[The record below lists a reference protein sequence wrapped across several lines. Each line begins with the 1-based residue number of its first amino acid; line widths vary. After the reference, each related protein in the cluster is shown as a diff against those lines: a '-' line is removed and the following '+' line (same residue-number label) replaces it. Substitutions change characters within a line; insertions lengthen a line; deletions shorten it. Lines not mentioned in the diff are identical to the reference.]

1 MLSSLTVGDS
11 ASIES
16 RDGNRRS
23 PKNHNYEGDAL
34 KVFSQLEPRL
44 RRSLLT
50 LFVAGLLFWSSIA
63 ALLPTLPLYIQ
74 SVGGNSQQIGVVMG
88 SFAIGLLLFRP
99 MLGRMADDRSRKLV
113 LLIGVAVVAIAP
125 LGYVFITSIPLLMVL
140 RAFHGISVA
149 AFTTGFSAL
158 VADLSPP
165 NQRGE
170 LIGYMSLVNPLGVAI
185 GPALGGFIQAG
196 YGYPPLFITSF
207 ALGVVG
213 LFCANQITEVK
224 GEPEKQGSPPSA
236 RHQPA
241 VSPPSAGE
249 QSQPSFWGLLLTD
262 RLRIPFV
269 VMLMIGLVFGIISTF
284 IPLFIQES
292 KIDLNPGLFYSAAAV
307 SSFSL
312 RLVTG
317 RASDRYGRGL
327 FITASLVCY
336 MVAMIV
342 LGFAHS
348 PNSVLVAAVI
358 EGAGA
363 GTLIPMMVALMAD
376 RSLAKERGQ
385 VFSLCIGGFDIGIAL
400 AGPILGS
407 FADWLGYRT
416 LFAIAAGLAVAAF
429 IVFLTLSSK
438 DLRHSVKFALG
449 RERDLYALSE

>member
-1 MLSSLTVGDS
+1 
-11 ASIES
+11 
-16 RDGNRRS
+16 
-23 PKNHNYEGDAL
+23 L

-125 LGYVFITSIPLLMVL
+125 LGYLFITSIPLLMVL
-140 RAFHGISVA
+140 RAFHGISIA

-196 YGYPPLFITSF
+196 YGYSPLFLTSF
-207 ALGVVG
+207 ALGMVG
-213 LFCANQITEVK
+213 LFCATQITEAK
-224 GEPEKQGSPPSA
+224 GEAEKQGSRGA
-236 RHQPA
+236 RRRPA
-241 VSPPSAGE
+241 VGPPSAGE

-336 MVAMIV
+336 TIAMIV

-348 PNSVLVAAVI
+348 PNSVLAAAAI

-407 FADWLGYRT
+407 FADLLGYRT
-416 LFAIAAGLAVAAF
+416 LFAIAAGLAIAAL

>member
-1 MLSSLTVGDS
+1 M
-11 ASIES
+11 
-16 RDGNRRS
+16 
-23 PKNHNYEGDAL
+23 
-34 KVFSQLEPRL
+34 KVFLELERHL

-63 ALLPTLPLYIQ
+63 ITLPTLPLYVK

-125 LGYVFITSIPLLMVL
+125 LGYLFITSIPWLMVL

-170 LIGYMSLVNPLGVAI
+170 LIGYMSLVNPIGVAI
-185 GPALGGFIQAG
+185 GPALGGFIQAS

-207 ALGVVG
+207 ALGFVG
-213 LFCANQITEVK
+213 LLCANQLREVK
-224 GEPEKQGSPPSA
+224 SEIKKEKNI
-236 RHQPA
+236 HPA
-241 VSPPSAGE
+241 VAPQP
-249 QSQPSFWGLLLTD
+249 QSSFWGLLLTD

-292 KIDLNPGLFYSAAAV
+292 KINLNSGLFYSAAAI
-307 SSFSL
+307 SSFGL

-317 RASDRYGRGL
+317 PASDRYGRGL
-327 FITASLVCY
+327 FITLSLVCY
-336 MVAMIV
+336 MVAMII
-342 LGFAHS
+342 LGFATGPDS
-348 PNSVLVAAVI
+348 ILIAAIVQ
-358 EGAGA
+358 GAGG
-363 GTLIPMMVALMAD
+363 GTLIPIMVALMAD
-376 RSLAKERGQ
+376 RSVAKERGQ
-385 VFSLCIGGFDIGIAL
+385 VFSLCIAGFDLGIAL

-407 FADWLGYRT
+407 MADLLGYRA
-416 LFAIAAGLAVAAF
+416 LFAIAAGLAVAALL
-429 IVFLTLSSK
+429 IFLTLSSK

>member
-1 MLSSLTVGDS
+1 M
-11 ASIES
+11 
-16 RDGNRRS
+16 
-23 PKNHNYEGDAL
+23 
-34 KVFSQLEPRL
+34 KVFLELERHL

-63 ALLPTLPLYIQ
+63 ITLPTLPLYVK

-125 LGYVFITSIPLLMVL
+125 LGYLFITSIPLLMVL

-170 LIGYMSLVNPLGVAI
+170 LIGYMSLVNPIGVAI
-185 GPALGGFIQAG
+185 GPALGGFIQAS

-207 ALGVVG
+207 ALGFVG
-213 LFCANQITEVK
+213 LLCANQLREVK
-224 GEPEKQGSPPSA
+224 SEIKKEKNI
-236 RHQPA
+236 HPA
-241 VSPPSAGE
+241 VAPQP
-249 QSQPSFWGLLLTD
+249 QSSFWGLLLTD

-292 KIDLNPGLFYSAAAV
+292 KINLNSGLFYSAAAI
-307 SSFSL
+307 SSFGL

-317 RASDRYGRGL
+317 PASDRYGRGL
-327 FITASLVCY
+327 FITLSLVCY
-336 MVAMIV
+336 MVAMII
-342 LGFAHS
+342 LGFATRPDS
-348 PNSVLVAAVI
+348 ILIAAIVQ
-358 EGAGA
+358 GAGG
-363 GTLIPMMVALMAD
+363 GTLIPIMVALMAD

-385 VFSLCIGGFDIGIAL
+385 IFSLCIAGFDLGIAL

-407 FADWLGYRT
+407 MADLLGYRA
-416 LFAIAAGLAVAAF
+416 LFAIAAGLAVAALL
-429 IVFLTLSSK
+429 IFLTLSSK

-449 RERDLYALSE
+449 REKDAYALSE

>member
-1 MLSSLTVGDS
+1 MDD
-11 ASIES
+11 APFAEES
-16 RDGNRRS
+16 Q
-23 PKNHNYEGDAL
+23 EGDAL
-34 KVFSQLEPRL
+34 KVFSQLPY

-125 LGYVFITSIPLLMVL
+125 LGYLFITSIPLLMVL

-196 YGYPPLFITSF
+196 YGYPPLFIISF
-207 ALGVVG
+207 TLGVVG
-213 LFCANQITEVK
+213 LFCATQITEVK
-224 GEPEKQGSPPSA
+224 GEPKDSHLSP
-236 RHQPA
+236 Q
-241 VSPPSAGE
+241 
-249 QSQPSFWGLLLTD
+249 QQPSFWGLLLTD

-307 SSFSL
+307 SSFSV
-312 RLVTG
+312 RLITG

-327 FITASLVCY
+327 FITGSLVCY
-336 MVAMIV
+336 VVAMIV
-342 LGFAHS
+342 LGFADS
-348 PNSVLVAAVI
+348 PNSVLVAAAI

-400 AGPILGS
+400 AGPILGA
-407 FADWLGYRT
+407 FADLLGYRT
-416 LFAIAAGLAVAAF
+416 LFAIAAGLAVAAL

-438 DLRHSVKFALG
+438 DLRHSFKFAIG
-449 RERDLYALSE
+449 RERDLYALSEQT

>member
-1 MLSSLTVGDS
+1 M
-11 ASIES
+11 
-16 RDGNRRS
+16 
-23 PKNHNYEGDAL
+23 
-34 KVFSQLEPRL
+34 KVFSQLPY

-125 LGYVFITSIPLLMVL
+125 LGYLFITSIPLLMVL

-196 YGYPPLFITSF
+196 YGYPLLFIISF
-207 ALGVVG
+207 VLGVVG
-213 LFCANQITEVK
+213 LFCATQITEVK
-224 GEPEKQGSPPSA
+224 GEPKDSHLSP
-236 RHQPA
+236 Q
-241 VSPPSAGE
+241 
-249 QSQPSFWGLLLTD
+249 QQPSFWGLLLTD

-307 SSFSL
+307 SSFSV
-312 RLVTG
+312 RLITG

-327 FITASLVCY
+327 FITGSLVCY
-336 MVAMIV
+336 VVAMIV
-342 LGFAHS
+342 LGFADS
-348 PNSVLVAAVI
+348 PNSVLAAAVI

-400 AGPILGS
+400 AGPILGA
-407 FADWLGYRT
+407 FADLLGYRT
-416 LFAIAAGLAVAAF
+416 LFAIAAGLAVAAL

-438 DLRHSVKFALG
+438 DLRHSFKFAIG

>member
-1 MLSSLTVGDS
+1 MDD
-11 ASIES
+11 APFAEES
-16 RDGNRRS
+16 Q
-23 PKNHNYEGDAL
+23 EGDAL
-34 KVFSQLEPRL
+34 KVFSQLPY

-125 LGYVFITSIPLLMVL
+125 LGYLFITSIPLLMVL

-196 YGYPPLFITSF
+196 YGYPLLFIISF
-207 ALGVVG
+207 VLGVVG
-213 LFCANQITEVK
+213 LFCATQITEVK
-224 GEPEKQGSPPSA
+224 GEPKDSHLSP
-236 RHQPA
+236 Q
-241 VSPPSAGE
+241 
-249 QSQPSFWGLLLTD
+249 QQPSFWGLLLTD

-307 SSFSL
+307 SSFSV
-312 RLVTG
+312 RLITG

-327 FITASLVCY
+327 FITGSLVCY
-336 MVAMIV
+336 VVAMIV
-342 LGFAHS
+342 LGFADS
-348 PNSVLVAAVI
+348 PNSVLAAAVI

-400 AGPILGS
+400 AGPILGA
-407 FADWLGYRT
+407 FADLLGYRT
-416 LFAIAAGLAVAAF
+416 LFAIAAGLAVAAL

-438 DLRHSVKFALG
+438 DLRHSFKFAIG

>member
-1 MLSSLTVGDS
+1 LDEVDV
-11 ASIES
+11 
-16 RDGNRRS
+16 
-23 PKNHNYEGDAL
+23 L
-34 KVFSQLEPRL
+34 KVFSQLESHL

-196 YGYPPLFITSF
+196 YGYSPLFITSF

-213 LFCANQITEVK
+213 LFCATQITEVK
-224 GEPEKQGSPPSA
+224 PEVEHSPNPRSV
-236 RHQPA
+236 QNT
-241 VSPPSAGE
+241 SG
-249 QSQPSFWGLLLTD
+249 QPSFWGLLLTD

-292 KIDLNPGLFYSAAAV
+292 KIDLNSGLFYSAAAV

-312 RLVTG
+312 RLFTG

-348 PNSVLVAAVI
+348 PHSVLAAAVI

-385 VFSLCIGGFDIGIAL
+385 VLSLCIGGFDIGIAL

-407 FADWLGYRT
+407 FADLLGYRT
-416 LFAIAAGLAVAAF
+416 LFAIAAGLAVAAL

>member
-1 MLSSLTVGDS
+1 MDD
-11 ASIES
+11 APFAEES
-16 RDGNRRS
+16 Q
-23 PKNHNYEGDAL
+23 EGDAL
-34 KVFSQLEPRL
+34 KVFSQLPY

-125 LGYVFITSIPLLMVL
+125 LGYLFITSIPLLMVL

-196 YGYPPLFITSF
+196 YGYPPLFIISF
-207 ALGVVG
+207 TLGVVG
-213 LFCANQITEVK
+213 LFCATQITEVK
-224 GEPEKQGSPPSA
+224 GEPKDSHLSP
-236 RHQPA
+236 Q
-241 VSPPSAGE
+241 
-249 QSQPSFWGLLLTD
+249 QQPSFWGLLLTD

-327 FITASLVCY
+327 FITGSLVCY
-336 MVAMIV
+336 VVAMVV
-342 LGFAHS
+342 LGFADS
-348 PNSVLVAAVI
+348 PNSVLVAAAI

-400 AGPILGS
+400 AGPILGA
-407 FADWLGYRT
+407 FADLLGYRT
-416 LFAIAAGLAVAAF
+416 LFAIAAGLAVAAL

-438 DLRHSVKFALG
+438 DLRHSFKFAIG

>member
-1 MLSSLTVGDS
+1 MDD
-11 ASIES
+11 APFAEES
-16 RDGNRRS
+16 Q
-23 PKNHNYEGDAL
+23 EGDAL
-34 KVFSQLEPRL
+34 KVFSQLPY

-125 LGYVFITSIPLLMVL
+125 LGYLFITSIPLLMVL

-196 YGYPPLFITSF
+196 YGYPLLFIISF
-207 ALGVVG
+207 VLGVVG
-213 LFCANQITEVK
+213 LFCATQITEVK
-224 GEPEKQGSPPSA
+224 GEPKDSHLSP
-236 RHQPA
+236 Q
-241 VSPPSAGE
+241 
-249 QSQPSFWGLLLTD
+249 QQPSFWGLLLTD

-327 FITASLVCY
+327 FITGSLVCY
-336 MVAMIV
+336 VVAMVV
-342 LGFAHS
+342 LGFADS
-348 PNSVLVAAVI
+348 PNSVLVAAAI

-400 AGPILGS
+400 AGPILGA
-407 FADWLGYRT
+407 FADLLGYRT
-416 LFAIAAGLAVAAF
+416 LFAIAAGLAVAAL

-438 DLRHSVKFALG
+438 DLRHSFKFAIG

>member
-1 MLSSLTVGDS
+1 MGD
-11 ASIES
+11 
-16 RDGNRRS
+16 RCS

-34 KVFSQLEPRL
+34 KVFSQLEPHL

-113 LLIGVAVVAIAP
+113 LLIGIAVVAIAP

-165 NQRGE
+165 SQRGE

-196 YGYPPLFITSF
+196 YGYSPLFITSF
-207 ALGVVG
+207 ALGMVG
-213 LFCANQITEVK
+213 LFCATQITEVK
-224 GEPEKQGSPPSA
+224 REPKDSHPS
-236 RHQPA
+236 
-241 VSPPSAGE
+241 VSP
-249 QSQPSFWGLLLTD
+249 QQQPSFWGLLLTD

-292 KIDLNPGLFYSAAAV
+292 KIDLNSGLFYSTAAV
-307 SSFSL
+307 SSFSV

-336 MVAMIV
+336 MIAMIV

-348 PNSVLVAAVI
+348 PNSVLVAAAI

-376 RSLAKERGQ
+376 RSLVKERGQ

-407 FADWLGYRT
+407 FADLLGYRT
-416 LFAIAAGLAVAAF
+416 LFAIAAGLAITAL

-438 DLRHSVKFALG
+438 DLRHSFKFALG
-449 RERDLYALSE
+449 REKDIYALSE

>member
-1 MLSSLTVGDS
+1 MDD
-11 ASIES
+11 APFAEES
-16 RDGNRRS
+16 Q
-23 PKNHNYEGDAL
+23 EGDAL
-34 KVFSQLEPRL
+34 KVFSQLPY

-125 LGYVFITSIPLLMVL
+125 LGYLFITSIPLLMVL

-196 YGYPPLFITSF
+196 YGYPPLFIISF
-207 ALGVVG
+207 TLGVVG
-213 LFCANQITEVK
+213 LFCATQITEVK
-224 GEPEKQGSPPSA
+224 GEPKDSHLSP
-236 RHQPA
+236 Q
-241 VSPPSAGE
+241 
-249 QSQPSFWGLLLTD
+249 QQPSFWGLLLTD

-307 SSFSL
+307 SSFSV
-312 RLVTG
+312 RLITG

-327 FITASLVCY
+327 FITGSLVCY
-336 MVAMIV
+336 VVAMIV
-342 LGFAHS
+342 LGFADS
-348 PNSVLVAAVI
+348 PNSVLVAAAI

-400 AGPILGS
+400 AGPILGA
-407 FADWLGYRT
+407 FADLLGYRT
-416 LFAIAAGLAVAAF
+416 LFAIAAGLAVAAL

-438 DLRHSVKFALG
+438 DLRHSFKFAIG

>member
-1 MLSSLTVGDS
+1 
-11 ASIES
+11 
-16 RDGNRRS
+16 
-23 PKNHNYEGDAL
+23 L

-125 LGYVFITSIPLLMVL
+125 LGYLFITSIPLLMVL
-140 RAFHGISVA
+140 RAFHGISIA

-196 YGYPPLFITSF
+196 YGYSPLFLTSF
-207 ALGVVG
+207 ALGMVG
-213 LFCANQITEVK
+213 LFCATQITEAK
-224 GEPEKQGSPPSA
+224 GEPKDSHLSP
-236 RHQPA
+236 QP
-241 VSPPSAGE
+241 
-249 QSQPSFWGLLLTD
+249 QPSFWGLLLTD

-292 KIDLNPGLFYSAAAV
+292 KIDLNSGLFYSAAAV

-336 MVAMIV
+336 TIAMIV

-348 PNSVLVAAVI
+348 PNSVLAAAAI

-407 FADWLGYRT
+407 FADLLGYRT
-416 LFAIAAGLAVAAF
+416 LFAIAAGLAIAAL

>member
-1 MLSSLTVGDS
+1 MDD
-11 ASIES
+11 APFAEES
-16 RDGNRRS
+16 Q
-23 PKNHNYEGDAL
+23 EGDAL
-34 KVFSQLEPRL
+34 KVFSQLPY

-113 LLIGVAVVAIAP
+113 LLIGVAVVTIAP
-125 LGYVFITSIPLLMVL
+125 LGYLFITSIPLLMVL

-196 YGYPPLFITSF
+196 YGYPLLFIISF

-213 LFCANQITEVK
+213 LFCATQITEVK
-224 GEPEKQGSPPSA
+224 GEPKDSHLSP
-236 RHQPA
+236 Q
-241 VSPPSAGE
+241 
-249 QSQPSFWGLLLTD
+249 QQPSFWGLLLTD

-307 SSFSL
+307 SSFSV

-327 FITASLVCY
+327 FITGSLVCY
-336 MVAMIV
+336 MVAMVV
-342 LGFAHS
+342 LGFADS
-348 PNSVLVAAVI
+348 PNSVLVAAAI

-363 GTLIPMMVALMAD
+363 GTLIPMMVALMTD

-400 AGPILGS
+400 AGPILGA
-407 FADWLGYRT
+407 FADLLGYRT
-416 LFAIAAGLAVAAF
+416 LFAIAAGLAVAALV
-429 IVFLTLSSK
+429 VFLTLSSK
-438 DLRHSVKFALG
+438 DLRHSFKFALG
-449 RERDLYALSE
+449 REKDLYALSE

>member
-1 MLSSLTVGDS
+1 M
-11 ASIES
+11 
-16 RDGNRRS
+16 
-23 PKNHNYEGDAL
+23 
-34 KVFSQLEPRL
+34 KVFSQLEPHL

-196 YGYPPLFITSF
+196 YGYPPLFITAF
-207 ALGVVG
+207 ALGIVG

-224 GEPEKQGSPPSA
+224 GEPKDSHPS
-236 RHQPA
+236 
-241 VSPPSAGE
+241 VSP
-249 QSQPSFWGLLLTD
+249 QQQPSFWGLLLTD

-292 KIDLNPGLFYSAAAV
+292 KIDLNSGLFYSAAAV

-312 RLVTG
+312 RLITG

-348 PNSVLVAAVI
+348 PHSVLAAAAI

-385 VFSLCIGGFDIGIAL
+385 VFSLCVGGFDLGIAL

-407 FADWLGYRT
+407 FADLLGYRT

>member
-1 MLSSLTVGDS
+1 M
-11 ASIES
+11 
-16 RDGNRRS
+16 
-23 PKNHNYEGDAL
+23 
-34 KVFSQLEPRL
+34 

-196 YGYPPLFITSF
+196 YGYSPLFITSF

-213 LFCANQITEVK
+213 LFCATQITEVK
-224 GEPEKQGSPPSA
+224 GEAEKQGSRGA
-236 RHQPA
+236 GEPA
-241 VSPPSAGE
+241 VGPPSAGE

-292 KIDLNPGLFYSAAAV
+292 KIDLNSGLFYSAAAV

-312 RLVTG
+312 RLFTG

-342 LGFAHS
+342 LGFADS
-348 PNSVLVAAVI
+348 PHSVLAAAAI

-407 FADWLGYRT
+407 FADLLGYRT

-449 RERDLYALSE
+449 REKDLYALSE

>member
-1 MLSSLTVGDS
+1 MDD
-11 ASIES
+11 APFAEES
-16 RDGNRRS
+16 Q
-23 PKNHNYEGDAL
+23 EGDAL
-34 KVFSQLEPRL
+34 KVFSQLPY

-125 LGYVFITSIPLLMVL
+125 LGYLFITSIPLLMVL

-207 ALGVVG
+207 ALGIVG
-213 LFCANQITEVK
+213 LFCATQITEVK
-224 GEPEKQGSPPSA
+224 GEPKDSHLSP
-236 RHQPA
+236 Q
-241 VSPPSAGE
+241 
-249 QSQPSFWGLLLTD
+249 QQPSFWGLLLTD

-307 SSFSL
+307 SSFSV
-312 RLVTG
+312 RLITG

-327 FITASLVCY
+327 FITGSLVCY
-336 MVAMIV
+336 VVAMIV
-342 LGFAHS
+342 LGFADS
-348 PNSVLVAAVI
+348 PNSVLAAAVI

-400 AGPILGS
+400 AGPILGA
-407 FADWLGYRT
+407 FADLLGYRT
-416 LFAIAAGLAVAAF
+416 LFAIAAGLAVAAL

-438 DLRHSVKFALG
+438 DLRHSFKFAIG

>member
-1 MLSSLTVGDS
+1 M
-11 ASIES
+11 
-16 RDGNRRS
+16 
-23 PKNHNYEGDAL
+23 
-34 KVFSQLEPRL
+34 KVFLELERHL

-63 ALLPTLPLYIQ
+63 ITLPTLPLYVK
-74 SVGGNSQQIGVVMG
+74 SVGGNSQQVGVVMG

-99 MLGRMADDRSRKLV
+99 MLGRIADERSRKLV

-125 LGYVFITSIPLLMVL
+125 LGYLFITSIPWLMVL

-170 LIGYMSLVNPLGVAI
+170 LIGYMSLVNPIGVAI
-185 GPALGGFIQAG
+185 GPALGGFIQAS

-207 ALGVVG
+207 ALGFVG
-213 LFCANQITEVK
+213 LLCANQLREVK
-224 GEPEKQGSPPSA
+224 SEIKKEKNIHLAVAP
-236 RHQPA
+236 QP
-241 VSPPSAGE
+241 
-249 QSQPSFWGLLLTD
+249 QSSFWGLLLTD

-292 KIDLNPGLFYSAAAV
+292 KINLNSGLFYSAAAI
-307 SSFSL
+307 SSFGL

-317 RASDRYGRGL
+317 PASDRYGRGL
-327 FITASLVCY
+327 FITLSLVCY
-336 MVAMIV
+336 MVAMII
-342 LGFAHS
+342 LGFATRPDS
-348 PNSVLVAAVI
+348 ILIAAIVQ
-358 EGAGA
+358 GAGG
-363 GTLIPMMVALMAD
+363 GTLIPIMVALMAD

-385 VFSLCIGGFDIGIAL
+385 IFSLCIAGFDLGIAL

-407 FADWLGYRT
+407 MADLLGYRA
-416 LFAIAAGLAVAAF
+416 LFAIAAGLAVAALL
-429 IVFLTLSSK
+429 IFLTLSSK

-449 RERDLYALSE
+449 REKDAYALSE

>member
-1 MLSSLTVGDS
+1 VGD
-11 ASIES
+11 
-16 RDGNRRS
+16 RCS

-34 KVFSQLEPRL
+34 KVFSQLEPHL

-113 LLIGVAVVAIAP
+113 LLIGIAVVAIAP

-165 NQRGE
+165 SQRGE

-196 YGYPPLFITSF
+196 YGYSPLFITSF
-207 ALGVVG
+207 ALGMVG
-213 LFCANQITEVK
+213 LFCATQITEVK
-224 GEPEKQGSPPSA
+224 REPKDSHPS
-236 RHQPA
+236 
-241 VSPPSAGE
+241 VSP
-249 QSQPSFWGLLLTD
+249 QQQPSFWGLLLTD

-292 KIDLNPGLFYSAAAV
+292 KIDLNSGLFYSTAAV
-307 SSFSL
+307 SSFSV

-336 MVAMIV
+336 MIAMIV

-348 PNSVLVAAVI
+348 PNSVLVAAAI

-376 RSLAKERGQ
+376 RSLVKERGQ

-407 FADWLGYRT
+407 FADLLGYRT
-416 LFAIAAGLAVAAF
+416 LFAIAAGLAITAL

-438 DLRHSVKFALG
+438 DLRHSFKFALG
-449 RERDLYALSE
+449 REKDIYALSE

>member
-1 MLSSLTVGDS
+1 M
-11 ASIES
+11 
-16 RDGNRRS
+16 
-23 PKNHNYEGDAL
+23 

-196 YGYPPLFITSF
+196 YGYSPLFLTSF
-207 ALGVVG
+207 ALGMVG
-213 LFCANQITEVK
+213 LFCATQITEAK
-224 GEPEKQGSPPSA
+224 GEPEKQGS
-236 RHQPA
+236 RG
-241 VSPPSAGE
+241 AGE
-249 QSQPSFWGLLLTD
+249 QGSRGAFGEKRKEERGKRKDPLSSLFSLLFSLFAGGQSQPSFWGLLLTD

-336 MVAMIV
+336 TIAMIV

-348 PNSVLVAAVI
+348 PNSVLAAAAI

-407 FADWLGYRT
+407 FADLLGYRT
-416 LFAIAAGLAVAAF
+416 LFAIAAGLAIAAF

>member
-1 MLSSLTVGDS
+1 MIRAVPL
-11 ASIES
+11 
-16 RDGNRRS
+16 NRQS
-23 PKNHNYEGDAL
+23 PKNHNHKGDAL
-34 KVFSQLEPRL
+34 KVFFDLERQ

-63 ALLPTLPLYIQ
+63 ITLPTLPLYVK
-74 SVGGNSQQIGVVMG
+74 SVGGNSQQVGVVMG
-88 SFAIGLLLFRP
+88 SFAMGLLLFRP

-113 LLIGVAVVAIAP
+113 LLIGLAVVALAP
-125 LGYVFITSIPLLMVL
+125 LGYLFITSIPLLIVL

-149 AFTTGFSAL
+149 AFTTGFIAL

-170 LIGYMSLVNPLGVAI
+170 LIGYMSLVNPIGVAI

-207 ALGVVG
+207 ALGFVG
-213 LFCANQITEVK
+213 LLCANQLSEVK
-224 GEPEKQGSPPSA
+224 REPKNI
-236 RHQPA
+236 HPA
-241 VSPPSAGE
+241 VAPQP
-249 QSQPSFWGLLLTD
+249 QSSFWGLLLTD

-269 VMLMIGLVFGIISTF
+269 VMLIIGLVFGIISTF

-292 KIDLNPGLFYSAAAV
+292 KINLNSGLFYSAAAI
-307 SSFSL
+307 SSFGL

-317 RASDRYGRGL
+317 PASDRYGRGL
-327 FITASLVCY
+327 FITLSLVCY

-348 PNSVLVAAVI
+348 PNSILIAAI
-358 EGAGA
+358 MQGAGG
-363 GTLIPMMVALMAD
+363 GTLIPIMVALMAD

-385 VFSLCIGGFDIGIAL
+385 VFSLCIAGFDLGIAL

-407 FADWLGYRT
+407 FADLLGYRA
-416 LFAIAAGLAVAAF
+416 LFAIAAGLAVAALL
-429 IVFLTLSSK
+429 IFLTLSSK

-449 RERDLYALSE
+449 RERDFYALSE